1 MPMRGETFHYPFNEK
16 IDDIER
22 IVSSKRINYKPKM
35 SNKPYFVLKDG
46 TLDRGIIDNELT
58 KDLLDEDGN
67 KIGT

>member
-46 TLDRGIIDNELT
+46 TLDRGIIDNE
-58 KDLLDEDGN
+58 
-67 KIGT
+67 